1 LKLSVIIPTFN
12 EAGQIGPLIGYLIKV
27 IPAKDFEIIVTDGG
41 SNDGTIREAEV
52 SGALVTRSESRGR
65 ASQMNHAARFAKGRV
80 LYFLHADSK
89 PPPDF
94 YEQITGAIQGG
105 AEAGCFRLKFDDSHK
120 LLRSYSWFTRFD
132 IDLFRFGDQS
142 LFIKKNVF
150 NEIKGFDEKLVV
162 MEDQEI
168 VRRIRKVTDNF
179 VILREPVITSARKYR
194 ANGVVRLQLIFIL
207 IVILY
212 YCGASQE
219 VLGHFYKSFLRPHPT
234 QFTKE

>member
-1 LKLSVIIPTFN
+1 MKLSVIIPTLN
-12 EAGQIGPLIGYLIKV
+12 EAGQIGALVGYLKKIL
-27 IPAKDFEIIVTDGG
+27 PDEAFEIIVSDGG
-41 SNDGTIREAEV
+41 SNDGTIREANA

-65 ASQMNHAARFAKGRV
+65 ASQMNHGARFAKGRV

-89 PPPDF
+89 PPADL
-94 YEQITGAIQGG
+94 YKQIAGVIQSEV
-105 AEAGCFRLKFDDSHK
+105 EAGCFRLKFDDSHF
-120 LLRSYSWFTRFD
+120 LLRLYSWFTRFD

-150 NEIKGFDEKLVV
+150 ERINGFDEELQI

-179 VILREPVITSARKYR
+179 VIMRDTVTTSARKYR
-194 ANGVVRLQLIFIL
+194 SNGIARLQLIFTL

-212 YCGASQE
+212 YFGASQE
-219 VLGHFYKSFLRPHPT
+219 MLVHFYKSVLRS
-234 QFTKE
+234 